1 MCRKEAPNRTTWCED
16 FGQGV
21 SWGGGPG
28 FRNGLAARPKVEI
41 KVSGRDEGWAQQTR
55 TGATISR
62 QEQKSKKCTRK
73 KKCEEDKQS
82 SAKHDLELWRSPE
95 TRSATT
101 VSGGGQQGTGEEKAS
116 KMQANT
122 AYE

>member
-1 MCRKEAPNRTTWCED
+1 M
-16 FGQGV
+16 
-21 SWGGGPG
+21 
-28 FRNGLAARPKVEI
+28 
-41 KVSGRDEGWAQQTR
+41 
-55 TGATISR
+55 GATNQNGRNNQSA
-62 QEQKSKKCTRK
+62 EQKSKKCTRK

-82 SAKHDLELWRSPE
+82 SAKHDLEFWRSPE